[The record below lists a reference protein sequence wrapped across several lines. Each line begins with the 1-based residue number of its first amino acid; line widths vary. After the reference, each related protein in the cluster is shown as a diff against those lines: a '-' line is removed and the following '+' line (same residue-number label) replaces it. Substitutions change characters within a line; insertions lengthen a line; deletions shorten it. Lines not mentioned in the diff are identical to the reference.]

1 MSQIHDMPWARAG
14 APQQVRYLLTKLRHG
29 SEQGSRI
36 EVSLNRRPIA
46 DVHPGLVDVG
56 SPINPDDIA
65 ARGVQL
71 FQKAADSGAKVNH
84 GSGAGPDALNQRY
97 RIPEWR
103 GRRLAPEWRRSF
115 RAHPPVCRQGVAT
128 WSRRYTSAAWFLEMS
143 SKGRL
148 RSCNWPP

>member
-84 GSGAGPDALNQRY
+84 GSGAGPDALNQRS
-97 RIPEWR
+97 RI
-103 GRRLAPEWRRSF
+103 RLDVADVVF
-115 RAHPPVCRQGVAT
+115 GTQRAHPAIEYLNGAG
-128 WSRRYTSAAWFLEMS
+128 A
-143 SKGRL
+143 G
-148 RSCNWPP
+148 